1 MDTTEFLTW
10 CANLFNEP
18 VESLGME
25 TPQEDI
31 EGWDSMGA
39 LLLMADLDEMYDI
52 QLDEGELTALKTLGD
67 IAKLIQARKGSE
79 G

>member
-18 VESLGME
+18 VESLSME
-25 TPQEDI
+25 TPQEDN

-67 IAKLIQARKGSE
+67 IAKLIESRQAAKE
-79 G
+79 

>member
-1 MDTTEFLTW
+1 MDTTKFLAW

-18 VESLGME
+18 VESLSMS

-52 QLDEGELTALKTLGD
+52 QLDEGELTDLKTLGD
-67 IAKLIQARKGSE
+67 IAKLIESRTAADG
-79 G
+79 